1 MYKVIDKYIE
11 KLMTSKPDLPLWN
24 IENIR
29 QGKKPSWNYIDG
41 CMMTSLI
48 ELYQATNDEKYLDFV
63 KRFVDYY
70 VREDGTILGYEMEKY
85 STDDV
90 SESRILFDLYKFTNE
105 EKYAKAIDMCYQQ
118 ILTHPRTK
126 EGNFWHKKIYP
137 NQVWLD
143 GLYMMQVFY
152 TRYVTERVRTLNYS
166 DIVNQ
171 FKNVYNI
178 MRDKETGLYYHAYDS
193 SKSMFWADKETGLSQ
208 NYWLRSIGWFT
219 VALIDVYSYMDEQM
233 YDEYHTIKEFFK
245 DIIDSILK
253 YQDSES
259 KMFYQVPN
267 FPGREKNYLETSGS
281 CMIAYAIM
289 KGVRLKAL
297 PERYLQIGLDIF
309 NGVCNKYL
317 TVKEDGDL
325 NLGGICLVA
334 GLGPENNLRRDG
346 TYEYYM
352 SEPIVENDAK
362 GVGPFIMA
370 YTEVK
375 RLNK

>member
-1 MYKVIDKYIE
+1 
-11 KLMTSKPDLPLWN
+11 
-24 IENIR
+24 
-29 QGKKPSWNYIDG
+29 
-41 CMMTSLI
+41 MMVSLL
-48 ELYQATNDEKYLDFV
+48 ELYKTTKEEKYLAFV
-63 KRFVDYY
+63 KSFVDYY
-70 VREDGTILGYEMEKY
+70 VHEDGTILGYEKEKY

-90 SESRILFDLYKFTNE
+90 SETRVLFDLYAYTKE
-105 EKYAKAIDMCYQQ
+105 EKYVKAIHRVYEQ

-143 GLYMMQVFY
+143 GLYMMQPFY
-152 TRYVTERVRTLNYS
+152 TRYETQMNKMQNYS
-166 DIVNQ
+166 DIVQQ
-171 FKNVYNI
+171 FKNVYEI
-178 MRDKETGLYYHAYDS
+178 MRDPKTGLYYHGYDS
-193 SKSMFWADKETGLSQ
+193 SKTMFWADPKTGLSK
-208 NYWLRSIGWFT
+208 NFWLRSLGWFT
-219 VALIDVYSYMDEQM
+219 VAMIDVFEYMDEQM
-233 YDEYHTIKEFFK
+233 FDERHTIMEMFKETV
-245 DIIDSILK
+245 DSILK
-253 YQDSES
+253 VQDPKS

-281 CMIAYAIM
+281 SMIAYAIL

-297 PERYLQIGLDIF
+297 PPRYQAIGLEIF
-309 NGVCNKYL
+309 EGICNTYL
-317 TVKEDGDL
+317 TVKNDDL

-375 RLNK
+375 RINR

>member
-1 MYKVIDKYIE
+1 MYEIIDRYIE
-11 KLMTSKPDLPLWN
+11 KLMTSKPDMPLWN
-24 IENIR
+24 IESIK
-29 QGKKPSWNYIDG
+29 QGKKPAWNYIDG

-48 ELYQATNDEKYLDFV
+48 ELYKATKDEKYLDFV

-70 VREDGTILGYEMEKY
+70 VREDGSILGYEMEKY

-90 SESRILFDLYKFTNE
+90 SESRILFDLYEFTKD
-105 EKYAKAIDMCYQQ
+105 EKYSKAIEMCYKQ

-152 TRYVTERVRTLNYS
+152 TRYETLRNKMQNYS
-166 DIVNQ
+166 DIINQ

-193 SKSMFWADKETGLSQ
+193 AKVMFWADKETGLSQ

-219 VALIDVYSYMDEQM
+219 VALIDVYGYMNEQM
-233 YDEYHTIKEFFK
+233 YDEYHTIKEIFK
-245 DIIDSILK
+245 ETIDSILN
-253 YQDSES
+253 YQDQNS

-281 CMIAYAIM
+281 CMIAYAIL

-297 PERYLQIGLDIF
+297 PERYRQIGLDIF
-309 NGVCNKYL
+309 NGICTKYL
-317 TVKEDGDL
+317 SVKEDGDL